1 MPPLGPTPRLSVARD
16 AGAPAQ
22 GPTDE
27 ALMRLVRSGERRAFE
42 ALAGRHLHGV
52 SSFCARMLGSRASGE
67 ELAQEV
73 FLTLWTRREAYREE
87 QRFAPYLYTLAVNR
101 CRNHQRWWRRL
112 TDRSTQW
119 DLDGRGVPAAT
130 PLETLVDAERQA
142 ALHRAVARLPARLR
156 EAVLLRF
163 EQGLDYQSLGEA
175 VGCTE
180 VNARTRVFRGLALL
194 RESTEDFAP

>member
-1 MPPLGPTPRLSVARD
+1 MPPTPRLSVVRAAD
-16 AGAPAQ
+16 APSQ

-27 ALMRLVRSGERRAFE
+27 ALMRLVRAGERRAFE
-42 ALAGRHLHGV
+42 TLAHRHLRGV
-52 SSFCARMLGSRASGE
+52 TSFCARMLGSRATAE

-73 FLTLWTRREAYREE
+73 FLSLWTRRASYREE

-112 TDRSTQW
+112 VDRSSQW
-119 DLDGRGVPAAT
+119 DLDARDAPSTT
-130 PLETLVDAERQA
+130 PLESLLDAERQA
-142 ALHRAVARLPARLR
+142 ALHRAVARLPPRLR
-156 EAVLLRF
+156 EAVVLRF

-194 RESTEDFAP
+194 RESTEAFAP

>member
-1 MPPLGPTPRLSVARD
+1 MPFVDPTARLSLVRD
-16 AGAPAQ
+16 AEAAPT
-22 GPTDE
+22 GPSDE

-42 ALAGRHLHGV
+42 ALATRHLRPV
-52 SSFCARMLGSRASGE
+52 ASFCARMLGDRASGE

-73 FLTLWTRREAYREE
+73 FLTLWTRRDDYREA
-87 QRFAPYLYTLAVNR
+87 QRFAPYLFTLAVNR

-112 TDRSTQW
+112 LAHAARWELVAPATSASTA
-119 DLDGRGVPAAT
+119 LD
-130 PLETLVDAERQA
+130 TLVDAERTL
-142 ALHRAVARLPARLR
+142 ALHRAVSRLPPRLR

-163 EQGLDYQSLGEA
+163 EQGLDYRALGEA

-194 RESTEDFAP
+194 RESTEDLAP